1 MRKQSR
7 RSQRHLLARRLNLEP
22 LEDRELLSGLNLV
35 ASSALSSPSP
45 YQSKAA
51 SARVADN
58 YGGARGQS
66 ASSQIMEASANQSLR
81 SDSAP
86 AAGVTGYQRLSPSN
100 GLQSQA
106 APGANGGSNATRERQ
121 AGNRSVVLYDDRLA
135 VREGHAPPTNAS
147 QPAPAADPLYSKS
160 DSGQESGNYSAQQ
173 GEQQAYDSYS
183 SQEALYSTT
192 AEARVSASAGT
203 TTPNPGTPDPS
214 ILAARRLA
222 TQALFAAVQA
232 SDAPKVLGLRAAEVT
247 VVKTP
252 ATLLNTIRNVQAQ
265 PSANSEV
272 GGLVA
277 RASAD
282 ERELVPPAE
291 ARPTPASPS
300 AGVDFATS
308 ASEGSNLLTGILS
321 FDWPAAEAA
330 IERFLDRFDN
340 LPEQLADS
348 RTAVSLA
355 RWLGASMAVTL
366 TFDFTRRYLKKRAA
380 LGMVLSN
387 GWNGP
392 TSTWFPGMADPV
404 SDG

>member
-22 LEDRELLSGLNLV
+22 LEDRELLSGLNVV
-35 ASSALSSPSP
+35 ASSALSSPSR
-45 YQSKAA
+45 YESRSA
-51 SARVADN
+51 SSRVADS

-66 ASSQIMEASANQSLR
+66 ASSQIIEAGASQSLR

-86 AAGVTGYQRLSPSN
+86 AAGVAQYQRLSPNN
-100 GLQSQA
+100 GIQGLA
-106 APGANGGSNATRERQ
+106 APGANGGSNATRESQ
-121 AGNRSVVLYDDRLA
+121 AGNRSFVLYDDRLA
-135 VREGHAPPTNAS
+135 AREAHSSPTNGS
-147 QPAPAADPLYSKS
+147 QPALAADPLYSKS

-173 GEQQAYDSYS
+173 GEHQAYDSS
-183 SQEALYSTT
+183 LGQEAEYPTT
-192 AEARVSASAGT
+192 ASARPAASEATA
-203 TTPNPGTPDPS
+203 TPNPGPPDPS
-214 ILAARRLA
+214 IVAARRLA
-222 TQALFAAVQA
+222 TQSFFAAVRA
-232 SDAPKVLGLRAAEVT
+232 SDAPKVPEQRAPEIT
-247 VVKTP
+247 VVRTATP
-252 ATLLNTIRNVQAQ
+252 SLNTIRNVQAQ
-265 PSANSEV
+265 TPVNSEV

-277 RASAD
+277 RASD
-282 ERELVPPAE
+282 EERELVPPAE

-321 FDWPAAEAA
+321 FDWPATEAA
-330 IERFLDRFDN
+330 IERFFDQFDN

-380 LGMVLSN
+380 LGMVESN